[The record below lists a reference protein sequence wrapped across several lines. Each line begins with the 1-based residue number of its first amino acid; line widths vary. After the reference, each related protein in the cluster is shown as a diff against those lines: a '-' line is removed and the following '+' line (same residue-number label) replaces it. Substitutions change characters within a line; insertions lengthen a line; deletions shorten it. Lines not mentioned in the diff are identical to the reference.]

1 MNLQIR
7 LKLSVMMFFEYFIW
21 GVYFVA
27 LGVYLGKINFT
38 NAQIGDA
45 YFTQA
50 LGAIISPFFIG
61 MIADK
66 FFNAEKVLGVMH
78 IVGGILLYWVSNIT
92 TPLQFV
98 IVLSLYMC
106 CYMPTIALTNSIA
119 LNQMN
124 NPGKEFPSIR
134 VLGTIGWIVANL
146 TLLVINWFY
155 NVWIV
160 GGASNSEFQWQ
171 IEWTN
176 YPIILASVF
185 SILFGMYSFY
195 LPNTPPKH
203 SASTTS
209 IKDILGLQTLQLM
222 KDKSFAI
229 FVISSFLIS
238 IPLAAYYTYAGR
250 FLDSVGVQNIA
261 GKMSMGQM
269 SEVLFMLIMPF
280 FFLRL
285 GIKNMLIIGML
296 AWAIRYLCFAVGV
309 QFSMEWLFIVAIVLH
324 GICYDFF
331 FVSGQIYVDKT
342 APKYI
347 QANAQGFITI
357 ITYGIGMGIGM
368 LSLGRL
374 LDDILLGNWISF
386 WLITGAM
393 ALVVMFV
400 FIFTFKPQNK
410 I

>member
-1 MNLQIR
+1 MNLTIR

-38 NAQIGDA
+38 NTQIGDA

-66 FFNAEKVLGVMH
+66 FFNAEKVLAVMH
-78 IVGGILLYWVSNIT
+78 IIGGVLLYWVSNIT

-119 LNQMN
+119 LNQMQ

-146 TLLVINWFY
+146 TLLVVNWFY

-160 GGASNSEFQWQ
+160 GVASNSEFKWQ

-185 SILFGMYSFY
+185 SILFGLYSFY
-195 LPNTPPKH
+195 LPTTPPKR
-203 SASTTS
+203 SSSTTS

-269 SEVLFMLIMPF
+269 SEVLFMLVMPF
-280 FFLRL
+280 FFFRL
-285 GIKNMLIIGML
+285 GIKNMLLIGML

-331 FVSGQIYVDKT
+331 FVTGQIYVDKT
-342 APKYI
+342 APKHI

-357 ITYGIGMGIGM
+357 ITYGAGMGIGM

-386 WLITGAM
+386 WLITGSM
-393 ALVVMFV
+393 ALLVMLV
-400 FIFTFKPQNK
+400 FAFTFKPQK
-410 I
+410 KT